1 MSSFLAIWSV
11 FFTYQ
16 FTKIQTNLPLQ
27 RTRLLLK
34 AVTRT
39 LLFTITFPLQI
50 GSNTLNLFNLFN
62 HSVIKAYPKWAI
74 IAPFQFTP
82 LFKLF
87 NILAL
92 NALIP
97 PSHNQ
102 PVCCWLYDS
111 PSLCVRQSSFAPF
124 NTKHKTGT
132 LHNSSCTSNC
142 RRCVAPSVA
151 QSPATVESCCGWM

>member
-1 MSSFLAIWSV
+1 MSSLLAIWSV
-11 FFTYQ
+11 FFTSK

-27 RTRLLLK
+27 RTKLLLK
-34 AVTRT
+34 AVTRSV
-39 LLFTITFPLQI
+39 LFTNTFPLQI
-50 GSNTLNLFNLFN
+50 GSNTLNLFN

-74 IAPFQFTP
+74 IAPSQFTP
-82 LFKLF
+82 PLKCFDTLT
-87 NILAL
+87 L

-102 PVCCWLYDS
+102 TVCCWLYDS
-111 PSLCVRQSSFAPF
+111 PSLCVRQSRFAPF

-142 RRCVAPSVA
+142 RRCVAPSV
-151 QSPATVESCCGWM
+151 PTVTSCCGWM